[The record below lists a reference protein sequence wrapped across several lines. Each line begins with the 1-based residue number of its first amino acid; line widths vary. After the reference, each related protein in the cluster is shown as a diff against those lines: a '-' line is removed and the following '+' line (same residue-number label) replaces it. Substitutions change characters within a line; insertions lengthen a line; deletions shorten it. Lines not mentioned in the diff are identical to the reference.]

1 MAIGVSDFYKL
12 RSAGYLYVDKS
23 SFIKEIIEAPAEVIL
38 LPADRELKGI
48 LMEFKRVNVRRK
60 ETPEKALEKAMAQIE
75 SRGYDAELRGAGVKE
90 ILQLAV
96 AFSGQG
102 SLGKIKEIMGYEMRK
117 IFLGMLS
124 FFAIFSISG
133 AEDAPPGE
141 KMGIFLEKGFSLEK
155 SVQ

>member
-23 SFIKEIIEAPAEVIL
+23 SFIKEIIRAPAEAIL
-38 LPADRELKGI
+38 LPADRERKGI
-48 LMEFKRVNVRRK
+48 LMEFKRVDVRRK

-96 AFSGQG
+96 AFR
-102 SLGKIKEIMGYEMRK
+102 GKEVWV
-117 IFLGMLS
+117 
-124 FFAIFSISG
+124 
-133 AEDAPPGE
+133 
-141 KMGIFLEKGFSLEK
+141 K
-155 SVQ
+155 SKKSWGTK